1 MTTGEVL
8 QNWEPDPLTL
18 PPPNFPDFGSLTGG
32 SHTSWV
38 PFGPACHWPKV
49 RKVRGRQSQRIPF
62 HKTDVFKKGTVH
74 KCRHCSIIDCRFS
87 LNKRSELSKQY
98 LQQGHCQLQIIK
110 VGPWIFTMNVESR
123 HSKSTTKSE
132 VPEWFLRHQSPLM
145 QSTNHYELA
154 LWRIGCTMADA

>member
-1 MTTGEVL
+1 M
-8 QNWEPDPLTL
+8 
-18 PPPNFPDFGSLTGG
+18 SR
-32 SHTSWV
+32 TSWDIKDTDNQK
-38 PFGPACHWPKV
+38 GKIKKNKKGSRHKDQSLAMARPKLSV
-49 RKVRGRQSQRIPF
+49 QHPWLQERF
-62 HKTDVFKKGTVH
+62 YKTNVFKKGTVH
-74 KCRHCSIIDCRFS
+74 KRRHCSIIDCRFS